1 MPLERGRTFW
11 RMTGTALWDVIF
23 VHAFPELLTVR
34 GGHQKLSVI
43 QASPMGGGRGVLAK
57 GTEPLGTAWP
67 WHGCISECCQF
78 KATNPRGN
86 HILSRKKILWRY
98 FMLGNVCVMED
109 IISPACNLFFL
120 WSFGFLTLSL
130 QSVTWA
136 DASIKLFLI
145 CFELLHLNSQLCPP
159 FLP

>member
-1 MPLERGRTFW
+1 MTVTLHVDHFDLCFFNQTFHVFNGAFASVSFSEKIQSAVDGSAFGEGQDLLEDDRDS
-11 RMTGTALWDVIF
+11 LWDVIF

-67 WHGCISECCQF
+67 WHDCISECCQF

-120 WSFGFLTLSL
+120 
-130 QSVTWA
+130 
-136 DASIKLFLI
+136 
-145 CFELLHLNSQLCPP
+145 
-159 FLP
+159 